1 MNTYTI
7 ALIDGALYGVVP
19 DGGDIKDEV
28 MRVLASVDIDP
39 EQFDLSGL
47 ESIKGCALTD
57 EVKESDEVIYQCG
70 DVGYLYDEHGGKY
83 SAAVIRK

>member
-7 ALIDGALYGVVP
+7 ALIDGVLYGVVP
-19 DGGDIKDEV
+19 DGGDIKAEV

-47 ESIKGCALTD
+47 ESIKGCTLTD
-57 EVKESDEVIYQCG
+57 EVNEGDEVIYKCRDG
-70 DVGYLYDEHGGKY
+70 GYLYDEHDRRY
-83 SAAVIRK
+83 CAAVIRK

>member
-7 ALIDGALYGVVP
+7 ALIDGVLYGVVP
-19 DGGDIKDEV
+19 DGGDINAEV
-28 MRVLASVDIDP
+28 MRVLNSVGIDP
-39 EQFDLSGL
+39 DEFDLGGL

-57 EVKESDEVIYQCG
+57 EVKDGDEVIYKCR
-70 DVGYLYDEHGGKY
+70 DIGYLYDEHGSKY